1 MEDTEGFDP
10 WARSSMGQAVHGRLA
25 ARWEDAEGFDPLIGS
40 YVPGS
45 MGATIAESLGH
56 DNPFNRPRPG
66 RRAVAV
72 DPVDAAFAAAVAQ
85 RDADK
90 QANRIQEEVDRRLAQ
105 MDDLGADRLPDKAVV
120 AFTKRHEEGGFAY
133 SYVALRIGA
142 YWYLSGD
149 VNGSKRKTNSGFVT
163 WLLSGQGFDD
173 WQVLRGAPEAT
184 ALDVVPASYHDYD
197 DEKPF

>member
-1 MEDTEGFDP
+1 MEDVEGFDP
-10 WARSSMGQAVHGRLA
+10 FS
-25 ARWEDAEGFDPLIGS
+25 PLV

-45 MGATIAESLGH
+45 MGATIAETLGH
-56 DNPFNRPRPG
+56 GNPFNRPRG
-66 RRAVAV
+66 RAAAVDPV

-85 RDADK
+85 RDAE
-90 QANRIQEEVDRRLAQ
+90 AEAGRIQEEVTRRLAQ

-133 SYVALRIGA
+133 SYVALRIGD

-149 VNGSKRKTNSGFVT
+149 VSGKRKTNGGFVT
-163 WLLSGQGFDD
+163 WLLSGQGFED

-184 ALDVVPASYHDYD
+184 SLDVVPASYHDN
-197 DEKPF
+197 DEEEPF